1 MRNCAGVCS
10 RGTLHRYC
18 SSRISGGTLS
28 ARQTS
33 FTTIET
39 KRYSSGRKNTLAN
52 IGKPIDNLTERT
64 SRWSRRHFRSALPNP
79 GCLRSPR
86 MGNCGGRRAAMYGDN
101 RGGYLKR
108 ARSTAPP
115 IAWYPASWGRL
126 VPPLYSIAAIC
137 ERVTGNPECIVS
149 ALADCSR

>member
-137 ERVTGNPECIVS
+137 ERMTGNPNVL
-149 ALADCSR
+149 LADCSR